1 VGAAGADVEQ
11 KAALR
16 LERLESLQT
25 AAFIEDPI
33 TQRTT
38 PPSGCSVSLRPQ
50 ALRSRDDAP
59 CDCSL

>member
-1 VGAAGADVEQ
+1 VGAACADIEQ

-16 LERLESLQT
+16 LERLEPLAA
-25 AAFIEDPI
+25 AAFIDDAI

-38 PPSGCSVSLRPQ
+38 SPSGCGVSLRPQ

-59 CDCSL
+59 CDCSW